1 MHLPGGRIQSM
12 GKYNTSEPRLQ
23 AVNTVKNNK
32 EQQTSTRLYCDL
44 DTGEAVE
51 GLRDDKFPWRQ
62 RKQRTMELA
71 TLYRTAKLG
80 DKADKVV
87 SCSTWL
93 QYLATP
99 DDKRQLHHFNACKNR
114 LCPVCNKR
122 KAKRMAVQ
130 LLKVLEKVQSDHKG
144 TQLIFLTLT
153 VRNCT
158 GDKLRETLDDLT
170 GAWKKL
176 IDRRPV
182 KRAVRGWFRAIEITY
197 NEDTDTYHPHI
208 HAILVVENAYF
219 FKNSPLYLTQ
229 PTWEKMW
236 RECLKVD
243 YNPRVDIRSTYGK
256 GGKTRKA
263 KKERGEVLE
272 AAKYA
277 TKDSDF
283 LNPRIAKEKA
293 AEVVATYDAAL
304 RRKRLT
310 AMGGWVKDAA
320 KQLAVDVEDDSD
332 LVHDTDGDGELT
344 PETAE
349 LLEDYGWH
357 FGVSDHVLL
366 SRRDNP
372 EYQGQEET
380 T

>member
-1 MHLPGGRIQSM
+1 M
-12 GKYNTSEPRLQ
+12 GQYNTAEPRLQ

-32 EQQTSTRLYCDL
+32 EQQKATRIYCDL

-51 GLRDDKFPWRQ
+51 GLRDEKFPWRQ

-71 TLYRTAKLG
+71 TLYRTAKMD
-80 DKADKVV
+80 DKADKAVR
-87 SCSTWL
+87 CSTWL

-99 DDKRQLHHFNACKNR
+99 DDRRQLHHFNACKNR
-114 LCPVCNKR
+114 LCPVCSKR
-122 KAKRMAVQ
+122 KAKHMAVQ
-130 LLKVLEKVQSDHKG
+130 LMKVLDKVQADHKG

-158 GDKLRETLDDLT
+158 GDKLRATLDELT
-170 GAWKKL
+170 TAWVKL
-176 IDRRPV
+176 IKRRPFA
-182 KRAVRGWFRAIEITY
+182 RAVKGWFRAIEITY
-197 NEDTDTYHPHI
+197 NEDADTYHPHI

-236 RECLKVD
+236 RESLRVN
-243 YNPRVDIRSTYGK
+243 YNPRVDVRSTYGK
-256 GGKTRKA
+256 GGKTKKA

-277 TKDSDF
+277 TKDSEYLD
-283 LNPRIAKEKA
+283 PRLPKEKA
-293 AEVVATYDAAL
+293 AEIVAVYDAAL

-310 AMGGWVKDAA
+310 AMGGWVKEAA
-320 KQLAVDVEDDSD
+320 AALAVDVEDDSD
-332 LVHDTDGDGELT
+332 LVHDTDGEGELT
-344 PETAE
+344 SETAE

-357 FGVSDHVLL
+357 FGVSDHVLV
-366 SRRDNP
+366 SRRENP
-372 EYQGQEET
+372 DYTGPGEQEDT
-380 T
+380 TT